1 MIGTL
6 INAGAILLG
15 GTIGLV
21 AHSKLPPKITKIV
34 FQAIGIFT
42 MFVGIQMAL
51 KSNNYVLI
59 VFSLL
64 IGSIIGE
71 LFDFETTIQRL
82 SKKLTKKQ
90 SEKTEQFINAIV
102 TTFILYC
109 MGSMAILG
117 AIEDGLGYKP
127 NLLIAKS
134 ILDGFSSIALS
145 AAFGPGVIF
154 QLYLYY
160 FSRRYNPW
168 CTIYNTRCW
177 RKNNTGIICCWRFVT
192 YWISTFYTRNKENT
206 CNKYATFT
214 LNCFN
219 CRLYNVS
226 LEFRFLNYNLINSEQ
241 TFFL

>member
-71 LFDFETTIQRL
+71 CLILKQLFND
-82 SKKLTKKQ
+82 
-90 SEKTEQFINAIV
+90 
-102 TTFILYC
+102 
-109 MGSMAILG
+109 
-117 AIEDGLGYKP
+117 
-127 NLLIAKS
+127 
-134 ILDGFSSIALS
+134 
-145 AAFGPGVIF
+145 
-154 QLYLYY
+154 
-160 FSRRYNPW
+160 
-168 CTIYNTRCW
+168 
-177 RKNNTGIICCWRFVT
+177 
-192 YWISTFYTRNKENT
+192 
-206 CNKYATFT
+206 
-214 LNCFN
+214 
-219 CRLYNVS
+219 
-226 LEFRFLNYNLINSEQ
+226 
-241 TFFL
+241 

>member
-154 QLYLYY
+154 SIIPLIIFQG
-160 FSRRYNPW
+160 
-168 CTIYNTRCW
+168 
-177 RKNNTGIICCWRFVT
+177 GITLGAQYITHVVGEKIILELSAVGGLLLIGLALSILEIKKIHVT
-192 YWISTFYTRNKENT
+192 NM
-206 CNKYATFT
+206 
-214 LNCFN
+214 LP
-219 CRLYNVS
+219 S
-226 LEFRFLNYNLINSEQ
+226 LLIVLIAGFIMLHWNLD
-241 TFFL
+241 F

>member
-154 QLYLYY
+154 SIIPLIIFQG
-160 FSRRYNPW
+160 
-168 CTIYNTRCW
+168 
-177 RKNNTGIICCWRFVT
+177 GITLGAQYITHVVGEKIILELSAVGGLLLIGLALSILEIKKIHVT
-192 YWISTFYTRNKENT
+192 NM
-206 CNKYATFT
+206 
-214 LNCFN
+214 LP
-219 CRLYNVS
+219 S
-226 LEFRFLNYNLINSEQ
+226 LLIVLIAGFIMFHWNLG
-241 TFFL
+241 F